1 MQSLRPTNR
10 IRIKYSGVLREKG
23 GKKQKPL
30 DIEMAALGVGES
42 QPRESIIKATML
54 TESRAGRC
62 PRGCSV
68 TRAVQKAHILPVDE
82 ATVLL
87 LKV

>member
-10 IRIKYSGVLREKG
+10 IRIKYSGVLRGKG
-23 GKKQKPL
+23 GKKQKPQ

-42 QPRESIIKATML
+42 QPGESIIKASML
-54 TESRAGRC
+54 TDSRAGRC

-68 TRAVQKAHILPVDE
+68 PRVAQKAHILPVDE

>member
-1 MQSLRPTNR
+1 
-10 IRIKYSGVLREKG
+10 
-23 GKKQKPL
+23 
-30 DIEMAALGVGES
+30 MAALGVGES
-42 QPRESIIKATML
+42 QPGESIIKASVL

-68 TRAVQKAHILPVDE
+68 PRVAQKAHILPVDE